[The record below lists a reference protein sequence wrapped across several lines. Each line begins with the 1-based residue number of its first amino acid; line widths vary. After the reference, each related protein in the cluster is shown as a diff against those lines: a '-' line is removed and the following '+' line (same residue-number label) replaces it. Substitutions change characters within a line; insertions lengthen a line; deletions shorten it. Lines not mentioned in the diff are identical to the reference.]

1 MTAEEIRDA
10 LEECFPALTDLE
22 FNLAHSGFA
31 HEHPEIA
38 IGVVLIS
45 SIILG
50 STDPAN
56 LAQHTRYSEG
66 FVRAVATNMEN
77 SGLWKDRKY
86 DSSSWYRGNLTPQR
100 EDRGFWDDVLI
111 GEGSLFRSEANPD
124 LAQDSSLIFWQDK
137 LT

>member
-10 LEECFPALTDLE
+10 LEECFPDVTDLE

-45 SIILG
+45 SIVLG
-50 STDPAN
+50 STDPAR
-56 LAQHTRYSEG
+56 LAQHTRYSES

-77 SGLWKDRKY
+77 SGLWKDGKY
-86 DSSSWYRGNLTPQR
+86 DSSSWYRSDLIPQR
-100 EDRGFWDDVLI
+100 EDGGFWDDVLI